1 MPFCFALLFVLLIL
15 VAADCF
21 GKIAFLSPFAHWV
34 REYTTLIWVPFYY
47 IGWATEPFKP
57 IMAPPYAALM
67 VRAWKRGRLLSM
79 LLYANAFLSDPVFDL
94 IFLGSGSKRKLN
106 DWTLAG
112 EWVGML
118 GLIGAEI
125 MEWDWDRGLFDL
137 LGVPGEKVEKNTV
150 VDAEKSENGIGL
162 RSEQETGETIELEE
176 NARLIET

>member
-34 REYTTLIWVPFYY
+34 REYTKLIWVPFYY

-137 LGVPGEKVEKNTV
+137 LGVPGEKIEKNTV
-150 VDAEKSENGIGL
+150 VDAEKGENGID
-162 RSEQETGETIELEE
+162 
-176 NARLIET
+176 